1 MWISIR
7 YTVENIMLSSIDI
20 LQKILVLDI
29 LWKILCGL
37 VLDILWKILCGL
49 VLDILWKIIC

>member
-1 MWISIR
+1 MWSSIR

-29 LWKILCGL
+29 LWKILWKICGL
-37 VLDILWKILCGL
+37 VLDILWKILC
-49 VLDILWKIIC
+49 

>member
-1 MWISIR
+1 
-7 YTVENIMLSSIDI
+7 MLSSIDI

-49 VLDILWKIIC
+49 VLDVLWKILC